1 MIKHAIPPP
10 PRLDVDRIQ
19 QCNALCICRYIFHD
33 RVERFLQRSPKR
45 HGLSVTLRA
54 VELAGPWKVVALL
67 RLGPFPYHWLNYV
80 LVRTLTAAAA
90 AGCKMV

>member
-1 MIKHAIPPP
+1 
-10 PRLDVDRIQ
+10 
-19 QCNALCICRYIFHD
+19 
-33 RVERFLQRSPKR
+33 VERFLQRSPKR

-80 LVRTLTAAAA
+80 LVRTLLLLLVAIWCRDCFTQCVWLA
-90 AGCKMV
+90 CVLISP

>member
-1 MIKHAIPPP
+1 MPH
-10 PRLDVDRIQ
+10 L
-19 QCNALCICRYIFHD
+19 ICRYIFHA

-54 VELAGPWKVVALL
+54 VEMAGPWKVVALL

-80 LVRTLTAAAA
+80 LVRTLLLLLL
-90 AGCKMV
+90 CCVFNKLLQ